1 MVNPSPAM
9 FGWQPPHVAT
19 TLPEMLDAIREFFEK
34 QIDAPAAQ
42 GDERRSIELATA
54 ALLVE
59 VVRLGG
65 EIKPVEREVVLRAVR
80 GRFGLSASD
89 AEALLRLAEEQSRE
103 ATDHYQFTS
112 LINQRFSQTQKQQVI
127 ELMWQVA
134 YADSELSAYEQ
145 HVIRKIADLLYVP
158 HRAYIAAKLRARD
171 AAKRGN
177 GPT

>member
-1 MVNPSPAM
+1 
-9 FGWQPPHVAT
+9 
-19 TLPEMLDAIREFFEK
+19 MLDAIREFFERH
-34 QIDAPAAQ
+34 IDAPSSE

-65 EIKPVEREVVLRAVR
+65 GIKPVEREAVLRAVR
-80 GRFGLSASD
+80 SKFGLSA
-89 AEALLRLAEEQSRE
+89 AEADSMVRLAELQARE

-112 LINQRFSQTQKQQVI
+112 LINQRFSQAQKQGVI

-134 YADSELSAYEQ
+134 YADHELSAYEQ

-171 AAKRGN
+171 ASRAG
-177 GPT
+177 

>member
-1 MVNPSPAM
+1 
-9 FGWQPPHVAT
+9 
-19 TLPEMLDAIREFFEK
+19 MLDAIRDFFERH
-34 QIDAPAAQ
+34 IDAPPTE
-42 GDERRSIELATA
+42 GDARRSIELATA

-65 EIKPVEREVVLRAVR
+65 EIKPVEREAVHRAVR
-80 GRFGLSASD
+80 GKFGLSADEAD
-89 AEALLRLAEEQSRE
+89 ALVRLAEREAHE

-112 LINQRFSQTQKQQVI
+112 LINQRFSQAQKQRVV

-134 YADSELSAYEQ
+134 YADRELSAYEQ

-171 AAKRGN
+171 ATPAGRA
-177 GPT
+177 

>member
-1 MVNPSPAM
+1 
-9 FGWQPPHVAT
+9 
-19 TLPEMLDAIREFFEK
+19 MLDAIRDFFERH
-34 QIDAPAAQ
+34 IDAPPTEA
-42 GDERRSIELATA
+42 DERRSIELATA

-65 EIKPVEREVVLRAVR
+65 ELKPVEREAVHRAVR
-80 GRFGLSASD
+80 GRFGLSAD
-89 AEALLRLAEEQSRE
+89 EADSLVRLAEQQARQ

-112 LINQRFSQTQKQQVI
+112 LINQRFSQAQKQRVI

-134 YADSELSAYEQ
+134 YADHELSAYEQ

-171 AAKRGN
+171 ASRG
-177 GPT
+177 GQT